1 MTKVSRYI
9 RQALREL
16 NIVVSGKL
24 RQMTKVSRRIRQA
37 CVLVQCSCKVANFAG
52 RRKFLGVFAKSC
64 VLVQCSRRRETSP
77 NGEGSSSASLRLA
90 VTYLRSG
97 KIPCLQVCFLILRA
111 FSLLRESV
119 DFVNILRPARVCLL
133 KRAAYRDHQSADKA
147 RKRKNCPK
155 KKENR
160 GQFLFSAAAALAACG
175 HLRPCKIPCLQVRFL
190 GLQAFSSLWQSV
202 DFGNILR
209 AAYRDP
215 LEQTAEP
222 GVSPGSVARLRYS
235 SLCALSSAAT
245 WRS

>member
-1 MTKVSRYI
+1 MPDGESFLVYSPSPACLSNAAAGAADSPK
-9 RQALREL
+9 
-16 NIVVSGKL
+16 
-24 RQMTKVSRRIRQA
+24 RRR
-37 CVLVQCSCKVANFAG
+37 L
-52 RRKFLGVFAKSC
+52 LGVFAKSC

-119 DFVNILRPARVCLL
+119 DFVNILRPARACLL

-147 RKRKNCPK
+147 RKRKNCPDK
-155 KKENR
+155 RKNQW
-160 GQFLFSAAAALAACG
+160 QFLLPASAALAACG
-175 HLRPCKIPCLQVRFL
+175 HLRPCKIPCLQVCFL